1 MNCTGTY
8 DRTIF
13 YNPANKYCIISVKT
27 SDRTIP
33 ENARSP
39 VRNKDHLIRFIAVG
53 YELPRTDAVELSLE
67 GEWVLNKKYGYQLQV
82 EQWQEIVP
90 KTRSGVEGYLSSGL
104 IKGIGPKMASDIVAR
119 FGVGVIDILEQQPE
133 RLLEIR
139 GITENKLEDIKTSY
153 AESRMLRDLMTLLAP
168 YKLTPKTALK
178 IYQHFGPAS
187 MEILEN
193 DPFELCQISG
203 FGFRRVDSIRQKSG
217 GDLHDPLRIKGALLC
232 VLDEAKRKN
241 GHLFLLKKDQ
251 IKAALCLLNEK
262 ILLPGQ
268 RIREQQVADMLQ
280 ELILSGTVVSMKEH
294 IYKPNIFA
302 MEDET
307 ARQIALRLLD
317 RTPCP
322 NMDSILEQVKARFG
336 LTLSVKQSKGVQQA
350 CVYNLSIIT
359 GPPGSGKT
367 SAIRAIIE
375 MFRILN
381 PKGKIMLMA
390 PTGRASR
397 RMVESTGF
405 EEASTLHSGLSVISE
420 EDENCRKREP
430 EALEADLIIVDEV
443 SLVDMWLM
451 CQFFKRIKRDT
462 KIVFVGDV
470 DQLPSVGA
478 GNVLYEMIHCGL
490 IPVTVLDEIFR
501 QDKDSHIPHNA
512 RLINKGCTKLH
523 DSGDFTFIPSVN
535 QVKAAELIVEGYCQE
550 ILENGI
556 EQVQILSPFREDGAA
571 SVTHLNAVIR
581 ERVNPFCSTE
591 DEIHAGAISF
601 RVGDRIMQTKNT
613 EHVSNG
619 DLGFIRYVKDTPEGT
634 RIGMDFGA
642 GRELEYGIEDLSHVE
657 LSYATTVH
665 KAMGSEFSIVLI
677 PVLEAHK
684 IMLYRNLLYT
694 AVTRAKT
701 KVILIGQKSAL
712 LTAIHRDGNKKR
724 NTLLGYRIRL
734 YYRAFAKRAGLPIP
748 ADLEELEL
756 KNAG

>member
-1 MNCTGTY
+1 MNYTGTY
-8 DRTIF
+8 DKTIF
-13 YNPANKYCIISVKT
+13 YNPSNKYCIISVKT
-27 SDRTIP
+27 TDQTIP
-33 ENARSP
+33 KNVRSP
-39 VRNKDHLIRFIAVG
+39 ERHKDHLIRFIAVG
-53 YELPRTDAVELSLE
+53 YELPRTDAVELELE
-67 GEWVLNKKYGYQLQV
+67 GEWVLNKKHGYQLQV

-90 KTRSGVEGYLSSGL
+90 RTKSGLESYLSSGL
-104 IKGIGPKMASDIVAR
+104 IKGIGPRLASDIVAR
-119 FGVGVIDILEQQPE
+119 FGVDIIDILEKQPE

-139 GITENKLEDIKTSY
+139 GITDNKLEDIKSSY

-178 IYQHFGPAS
+178 IYQYFGPAS

-193 DPFELCQISG
+193 DPFELCRISG
-203 FGFRRVDSIRQKSG
+203 FGFRRVDSIRQKIG
-217 GDLHDPLRIKGALLC
+217 GDQHDPLRIKGALLC
-232 VLDEAKRKN
+232 VLDEARGKN
-241 GHLFLLKKDQ
+241 GHLFLAKTEQ

-262 ILLPGQ
+262 ILLPSQ
-268 RIREQQVADMLQ
+268 RIREQQVADKLQ
-280 ELILSGTVVSMKEH
+280 ELILNGTVVSMKDN
-294 IYKPNIFA
+294 IYKPNIFE

-307 ARQIALRLLD
+307 AHQIALRLLD

-322 NMDSILEQVKARFG
+322 NMTYLMEQVKTRFG
-336 LTLSVKQSKGVQQA
+336 LSLSVMQSKGVQQA

-367 SAIRAIIE
+367 SAIKAIIE

-381 PKGKIMLMA
+381 PKGNIMLMA

-420 EDENCRKREP
+420 EDESCRKKDP
-430 EALEADLIIVDEV
+430 QLLDADLIIVDEV

-451 CQFFKRIKRDT
+451 SQFFKRLKRST

-470 DQLPSVGA
+470 NQLPSVGA

-501 QDKDSHIPHNA
+501 QDKDSHIPQNA
-512 RLINKGCTKLH
+512 QLINQGCTKLY
-523 DSGDFTFIPSVN
+523 DGGDFTFISCVN
-535 QVKAAELIVEGYCQE
+535 QVNAAKIIVERYCQE
-550 ILENGI
+550 IEENGI
-556 EQVQILSPFREDGAA
+556 EQVQILSPFREEGAA
-571 SVTHLNAVIR
+571 SVAHLNAVIR

-591 DEIHAGAISF
+591 DEIHAGNKSF

-619 DLGFIRYVKDTPEGT
+619 DLGFIRYVKDTPEGK
-634 RIGMDFGA
+634 RIGMDFGT
-642 GRELEYGIEDLSHVE
+642 GRELEYGIEDMLHVE

-665 KAMGSEFSIVLI
+665 KGMGSEFPIILI
-677 PVLEAHK
+677 PVLEAHR
-684 IMLYRNLLYT
+684 IMLYRNLIYT
-694 AVTRAKT
+694 AVTRAKK
-701 KVILIGQKSAL
+701 KVILVGQKSAL
-712 LTAIHRDGNKKR
+712 LTAIHRNGTSKR
-724 NTLLGYRIRL
+724 NTLLGHRIRL
-734 YYRAFAKRAGLPIP
+734 YYRAFAKSAGIPIP
-748 ADLEELEL
+748 EDLEALEL

>member
-1 MNCTGTY
+1 MKYTGTY
-8 DRTIF
+8 EKTIF
-13 YNPANKYCIISVKT
+13 YNPSNKYCIVIVKS
-27 SDRTIP
+27 SDQTIP
-33 ENARSP
+33 ENVRSLE
-39 VRNKDHLIRFIAVG
+39 RNKDHLIRFIAVG
-53 YELPRTDAVELSLE
+53 YELPRTDAVELELE
-67 GEWVLNKKYGYQLQV
+67 GEWVLNKKHGYQLQV

-90 KTRSGVEGYLSSGL
+90 KTKGGVEGYLSSGL
-104 IKGIGPKMASDIVAR
+104 IKGIGPKLAADIVAR
-119 FGVGVIDILEQQPE
+119 FGVSVIDILEKQPE
-133 RLLEIR
+133 RLLEVR

-153 AESRMLRDLMTLLAP
+153 AENRMLRDLMTLLAP

-187 MEILEN
+187 IEILEN
-193 DPFELCQISG
+193 DPFALCRIPG

-217 GDLHDPLRIKGALLC
+217 GDLHDPMRIKGALLC
-232 VLDEAKRKN
+232 VLDEARGKS
-241 GHLFLLKKDQ
+241 GHLYLEKKEH
-251 IKAALCLLNEK
+251 IKAALYLLNEK
-262 ILLPGQ
+262 VLLSNN
-268 RIREQQVADMLQ
+268 RIREQQVTDTLQ
-280 ELILSGTVVSMKEH
+280 ELILNGAVVSMKEN
-294 IYKPNIFA
+294 IYKPNIFE

-322 NMDSILEQVKARFG
+322 NMDSLLEQVKNRFG
-336 LTLSVKQSKGVQQA
+336 LSLSNMQAKGVQQA
-350 CVYNLSIIT
+350 CMYNLSIIT

-367 SAIRAIIE
+367 SAIKAIIE
-375 MFRILN
+375 MFRILH
-381 PKGKIMLMA
+381 PKGIIKLMA

-405 EEASTLHSGLSVISE
+405 EEASTLHSGMCIVSE
-420 EDENCRKREP
+420 EDENYRKKEP
-430 EALEADLIIVDEV
+430 DLLEADLVIVDEV

-451 CQFFKRIKRDT
+451 SQFFKRLKRNT
-462 KIVFVGDV
+462 KIVLVGDV

-501 QDKDSHIPHNA
+501 QEKGSTIPHNA
-512 RLINKGCTKLH
+512 KLINQGCTRLH
-523 DSGDFTFIPSVN
+523 GSDDFIFIPSVN
-535 QVKAAELIVEGYCQE
+535 QAKAAETIVERYCQE
-550 ILENGI
+550 IAENGI
-556 EQVQILSPFREDGAA
+556 EQVQILSPFREEGAA
-571 SVTHLNAVIR
+571 SVAHLNAVIR

-591 DEIHAGAISF
+591 DEIHTGSKSF

-634 RIGMDFGA
+634 RVGMDVGP
-642 GRELEYGIEDLSHVE
+642 GRELEYGGEDLSHVE

-665 KAMGSEFSIVLI
+665 KGMGSEFSIILF

-684 IMLYRNLLYT
+684 IMLYRNLIYT

-701 KVILIGQKSAL
+701 KVMLVGQKSAL
-712 LTAIHRDGNKKR
+712 LTAIHRNGNNKR
-724 NTLLGYRIRL
+724 NTLLGHRIRL
-734 YYRAFAKRAGLPIP
+734 YYRAFAKSAGIPIP

>member
-67 GEWVLNKKYGYQLQV
+67 GEWVLNKKHGYQLQV

-501 QDKDSHIPHNA
+501 QDKDICRAADAESAVRAERLIFFVCNA
-512 RLINKGCTKLH
+512 R
-523 DSGDFTFIPSVN
+523 SGQSLF
-535 QVKAAELIVEGYCQE
+535 Q
-550 ILENGI
+550 
-556 EQVQILSPFREDGAA
+556 
-571 SVTHLNAVIR
+571 
-581 ERVNPFCSTE
+581 
-591 DEIHAGAISF
+591 SF
-601 RVGDRIMQTKNT
+601 
-613 EHVSNG
+613 HS
-619 DLGFIRYVKDTPEGT
+619 
-634 RIGMDFGA
+634 
-642 GRELEYGIEDLSHVE
+642 
-657 LSYATTVH
+657 
-665 KAMGSEFSIVLI
+665 FS
-677 PVLEAHK
+677 
-684 IMLYRNLLYT
+684 LYR
-694 AVTRAKT
+694 
-701 KVILIGQKSAL
+701 
-712 LTAIHRDGNKKR
+712 
-724 NTLLGYRIRL
+724 
-734 YYRAFAKRAGLPIP
+734 
-748 ADLEELEL
+748 
-756 KNAG
+756 